1 MIKLIVT
8 GRLGKDSV
16 LKFTANGNP
25 VLNYSV
31 ATPVGFGDNKQT
43 NWVNCSTRGKQA
55 ESPEPHLKKGT
66 QVAITGD
73 ADLREWESDNGKGT
87 SLDCSTDSVELMGSK
102 PEAESKPSDGGFRK
116 PIDARHEP
124 TQDDFADDDIPF

>member
-8 GRLGKDSV
+8 GRLGKDSI
-16 LKFTANGNP
+16 LKFTANGAP

-31 ATPVGFGDNKQT
+31 ATDVGWGDKKHT
-43 NWVNCSTRGKQA
+43 IWVNCSTWGKQA
-55 ESPEPHLKKGT
+55 ESLEPYLKKGT

-102 PEAESKPSDGGFRK
+102 PEAESKPKQEGFRNK
-116 PIDARHEP
+116 PA
-124 TQDDFADDDIPF
+124 DDFVDDPVPF